1 MSQSLRKLVVLL
13 LIGCAAT
20 SFAAKQKTA
29 PAKPHPAAPAASAAH
44 LPTEATVND
53 FLKHMFGY
61 DASLTWKVDSI
72 KPAKDP
78 ALSEVNVIM
87 SGKQGSEKVTFYVS
101 PDNQYA
107 ISGNMVPFG
116 AHPFA
121 ETAEKLIQGAKGP
134 SRGPANAT
142 VTLVEFSDL
151 QCPHCKEAQ
160 PTIEKLLADEPNVRF
175 ISENFPL
182 ASHNWAFKAA
192 SFADCVGRENSAAY
206 WKFVDSVYNQQQNIT
221 ESNATDKLTELATA
235 AGANGKAAATCAD
248 QPATRGRVEQAVNLG
263 KEVGVT
269 GTPALFINGR
279 GTNLGIP
286 YEMLK
291 QIVDFAAKE
300 K

>member
-1 MSQSLRKLVVLL
+1 MSPSPRKLVVLL
-13 LIGCAAT
+13 LIGYAGL
-20 SFAAKQKTA
+20 SFAATQKPS
-29 PAKPHPAAPAASAAH
+29 PAKAHSAAPAASASH

-61 DASLTWKVDSI
+61 DASITWKVESI

-78 ALSEVNVIM
+78 SVTEVNVIM
-87 SGKQGSEKVTFYVS
+87 TGKQGAERLTFFVT

-116 AHPFA
+116 GNPFA
-121 ETAEKLIQGAKGP
+121 KARAELERGAHGP
-134 SRGPANAT
+134 SKGPANAP

-160 PTIEKLLADEPNVRF
+160 PTLEKLLAQEPNVRF

-182 ASHNWAFKAA
+182 PSHNWAFKAA
-192 SFADCVGRENSAAY
+192 SFADCVGRENNTAY
-206 WKFVDSVYNQQQNIT
+206 WKFADSVYDQQQNIT
-221 ESNATDKLTELATA
+221 ESNAEEKLTDLATA
-235 AGANGKAAATCAD
+235 AGVNGKATAACAAE
-248 QPATRGRVEQAVNLG
+248 PATKQRVEQSIALG

-269 GTPALFINGR
+269 GTPTLYINGR
-279 GTNLGIP
+279 ATSMGIP
-286 YEMLK
+286 VEVLK
-291 QIVDFAAKE
+291 QIVDFAAIE